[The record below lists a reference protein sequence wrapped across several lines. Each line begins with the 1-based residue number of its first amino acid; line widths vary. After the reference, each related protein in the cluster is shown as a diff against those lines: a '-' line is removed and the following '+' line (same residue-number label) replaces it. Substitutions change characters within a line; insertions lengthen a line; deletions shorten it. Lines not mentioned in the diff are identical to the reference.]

1 MISVLFNLLRLVL
14 WTRTWSV
21 LVNVLCMLAESKYST
36 TLELVLN
43 VYFNL
48 LVGGG
53 VEFFCILADYLY
65 SSIRYWVRSVEVFNC
80 NCEFLC
86 VSFQFHY
93 FFLLHIFCNCVVWS
107 IQIQDF
113 YIFLMYLTLFYIISL
128 SALSILLSDD
138 NIAICAFSWLLL
150 CGISLS
156 ILLLSTNLYIWSE
169 FLRDNIWSCHA
180 FLIYLFICL
189 RIPFWLNL

>member
-21 LVNVLCMLAESKYST
+21 LVNVLCMLAKSKYST

-65 SSIRYWVRSVEVFNC
+65 SSIRY
-80 NCEFLC
+80 
-86 VSFQFHY
+86 
-93 FFLLHIFCNCVVWS
+93 
-107 IQIQDF
+107 
-113 YIFLMYLTLFYIISL
+113 
-128 SALSILLSDD
+128 
-138 NIAICAFSWLLL
+138 
-150 CGISLS
+150 
-156 ILLLSTNLYIWSE
+156 
-169 FLRDNIWSCHA
+169 
-180 FLIYLFICL
+180 
-189 RIPFWLNL
+189 

>member
-53 VEFFCILADYLY
+53 VSPLSLARRSRVCVGVISDTTLKGDTNRKFRNKLILTE
-65 SSIRYWVRSVEVFNC
+65 I
-80 NCEFLC
+80 
-86 VSFQFHY
+86 
-93 FFLLHIFCNCVVWS
+93 
-107 IQIQDF
+107 
-113 YIFLMYLTLFYIISL
+113 
-128 SALSILLSDD
+128 
-138 NIAICAFSWLLL
+138 
-150 CGISLS
+150 
-156 ILLLSTNLYIWSE
+156 
-169 FLRDNIWSCHA
+169 
-180 FLIYLFICL
+180 
-189 RIPFWLNL
+189 